1 MKPQNLNIVNY
12 LTTGNYGVMKLTIH
26 GIRTKQLLF
35 YYIFGKRCI
44 PNVGE
49 NNRKSGLNEIREV

>member
-1 MKPQNLNIVNY
+1 
-12 LTTGNYGVMKLTIH
+12 MKLTIH